1 MVWRKWLY
9 DIGGLLLLATALAI
23 VGLRCWRLAR
33 PAENPRDPV
42 RTAFCDFQDVIY
54 YPARAAM
61 AGVNP
66 YDARTADNGGIY
78 RSRFS
83 AGNAFPLYSPL
94 IFLPSLP
101 FAILPLNIAEAL
113 YWFFNAALMV
123 LYSYQLLRIGRQ
135 TTTVGTICAL
145 AAILLLSR
153 PGHANAYF
161 GAIALPLALATIGSW
176 WLARGQPWLSAVLL
190 AVACVKPTFGGP
202 LFVLLLLRGRYKAA
216 LGGLTIAIFV
226 NALVLA
232 VFLPQIFSAGN
243 LMELLENNQAATAAD
258 PAVDP
263 LRSASRVDLL
273 MVVERLTPWRFPGA
287 VRMMLTFAVLGVAGV
302 ALRRLAKSKAGDDY
316 DREFQSVAL
325 ASLTITICIYHN
337 IYDALLI
344 APAVVSAWGGLA
356 TSKSTMQRMTSWLS
370 LACLLVP
377 AVNYLSSQKFL
388 SALGE
393 NIPTLASIAEQP
405 AIWTVVC
412 TLNAVCITVAWCI
425 SVAGC
430 FQEGDSAD
438 NLQFSR

>member
-1 MVWRKWLY
+1 
-9 DIGGLLLLATALAI
+9 
-23 VGLRCWRLAR
+23 
-33 PAENPRDPV
+33 
-42 RTAFCDFQDVIY
+42 
-54 YPARAAM
+54 
-61 AGVNP
+61 
-66 YDARTADNGGIY
+66 
-78 RSRFS
+78 
-83 AGNAFPLYSPL
+83 
-94 IFLPSLP
+94 
-101 FAILPLNIAEAL
+101 
-113 YWFFNAALMV
+113 
-123 LYSYQLLRIGRQ
+123 
-135 TTTVGTICAL
+135 
-145 AAILLLSR
+145 
-153 PGHANAYF
+153 
-161 GAIALPLALATIGSW
+161 
-176 WLARGQPWLSAVLL
+176 
-190 AVACVKPTFGGP
+190 
-202 LFVLLLLRGRYKAA
+202 
-216 LGGLTIAIFV
+216 
-226 NALVLA
+226 
-232 VFLPQIFSAGN
+232 
-243 LMELLENNQAATAAD
+243 
-258 PAVDP
+258 
-263 LRSASRVDLL
+263 
-273 MVVERLTPWRFPGA
+273 
-287 VRMMLTFAVLGVAGV
+287 MMLTFAVLGVAGV